1 MYTSPVVARRAAEQL
16 LDIQAVLF
24 LLEQPIRFKS
34 GLISPVYVDNRRLIA
49 HPQMWTEVLDA
60 LMHAIAT
67 RKLLPDIIAGVETA
81 AIPHSSVLGYRFQLP
96 TVFVRK
102 QTKTHGTK
110 NRVEGGDVKGKH
122 VLLIEDH
129 ISTGVSSLDGIAALR
144 EAGAIV
150 TDCLSITSYG
160 FSQAQADF
168 EKAGV
173 KPHTL
178 LPFDVILDVAER
190 KNYFSEGQK
199 ACIAEWLAD
208 PWPWAERYSKSPNTA
223 EN

>member
-1 MYTSPVVARRAAEQL
+1 MYTSPIVARRAAEQL
-16 LDIQAVLF
+16 LAIEAVLF
-24 LLEQPIRFKS
+24 LLDQPIQFKS
-34 GLISPVYVDNRRLIA
+34 GLISPVYVDNRKLIA
-49 HPQMWTEVLDA
+49 HPQMWAEVIDA
-60 LMHAIAT
+60 LMHAITT

-81 AIPHSSVLGYRFQLP
+81 AIPHSSILGYRFQLP

-110 NRVEGGDVKGKH
+110 NRVEGGDVRGKR

-129 ISTGVSSLDGIAALR
+129 ISTGISSLDGIAALR

-160 FSQAQADF
+160 FSQAQEDF
-168 EKAGV
+168 KKANITA
-173 KPHTL
+173 HTL
-178 LPFDVILDVAER
+178 LPFNIILEVAER
-190 KNYFSEGQK
+190 NNYFTEGQQ
-199 ACIAEWLAD
+199 ASVAEWLNN
-208 PWPWAERYSKSPNTA
+208 PWPWAERYAQKPSTT